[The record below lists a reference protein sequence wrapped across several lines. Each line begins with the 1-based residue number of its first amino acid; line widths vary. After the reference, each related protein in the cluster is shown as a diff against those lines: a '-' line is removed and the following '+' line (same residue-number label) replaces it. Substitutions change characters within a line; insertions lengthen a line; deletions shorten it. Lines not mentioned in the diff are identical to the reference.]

1 MIKLIDLLKEIKTY
15 RKELVGDGEQGDVY
29 PIGKDKVV
37 KKVFEDWDDEEIK
50 TYKLFNQ
57 HPDLFPHVYKIAKDY
72 VIMDRIDSPAKEL
85 TDAVEF
91 LRGNMW
97 PYDGID
103 GIYRSIKRNNNL
115 KEFNQILQKAKEL
128 NKTDIYNTLKECFEF
143 FTKLNKLFPNRYL
156 DTNDGNTGIDRRD
169 NKIKIFDL

>member
-37 KKVFEDWDDEEIK
+37 KKVFSDWEPEEIK

-91 LRGNMW
+91 LRDNIW
-97 PYDGID
+97 SHDGIN
-103 GIYRSIKRNNNL
+103 GIYNIISRNKDL

-128 NKTDIYNTLKECFEF
+128 NKIDIYNTLKKCFEF
-143 FTKLNKLFPNRYL
+143 FTKLHKLFPNRYL
-156 DTNDGNTGIDRRD
+156 DTNDGNFGIDRRD